1 MKKIVIIISMI
12 AFIVLYSE
20 NFNPV
25 KESAISLA
33 IPGMGLQRTGNTAA
47 SKMFAVSEGIFL
59 ISSAVTFITYNQ
71 YENNSLD
78 FASLN
83 LGRNIAQYP
92 GELISRIEYYESSG
106 QYNASLYS
114 KARDL
119 YPDSPD
125 KQEEYVSEY
134 TVPDSLS
141 WEWDNTESMEY
152 FYNMRNSY
160 RLFRQLFYYS
170 LTGIAVNHITSAVFT
185 FLNVNSKI
193 RDNVNTSLL
202 IAPDNFIFNI
212 DMRF

>member
-1 MKKIVIIISMI
+1 MKRIIMIISII
-12 AFIVLYSE
+12 AFTAVSSE
-20 NFNPV
+20 SFNPV

-33 IPGMGLQRTGNTAA
+33 LPGMGLQRTGNRAGSMAFAA
-47 SKMFAVSEGIFL
+47 SEGVFL

-78 FASLN
+78 FASLS
-83 LGRNIAQYP
+83 LGCNISQYP
-92 GELISRIEYYESSG
+92 GELLSRIEYYRSSAE
-106 QYNASLYS
+106 YNTSLYS

-141 WEWDNTESMEY
+141 WEWDSAETMEH
-152 FYNMRNSY
+152 FYDMRNSY

-193 RDNVNTSLL
+193 RDNINTSLML
-202 IAPDNFIFNI
+202 APDNLVFNI